1 MQPKLKLGV
10 YVAQAVGKAR
20 SDSPNNGV
28 TLDMTNVLMPAL
40 GALIAKLEPPP
51 AVPSNANVNKQHAFS
66 CVVRHL
72 AHSVR
77 LSRLVPL
84 QQDYVGTFV
93 SSAAGASLTLS
104 VDPTTGGVVGVANSQ
119 LEVAT
124 KAVPRAWDQPEG
136 SVDTMAAALG
146 LTNADSGTSFSLNW
160 IGADSFQLVRSAAR
174 VRTGCAVVT
183 HVPLQPQTSGETC
196 GVYENGMTFNWVFQR
211 YVQTHAVGCGCAAFL
226 IQRLLVGGHHHTHTH
241 THLHSNGNNEVTA
254 FTVQGN
260 GVYPYIFNKQ

>member
-1 MQPKLKLGV
+1 M
-10 YVAQAVGKAR
+10 
-20 SDSPNNGV
+20 
-28 TLDMTNVLMPAL
+28 
-40 GALIAKLEPPP
+40 
-51 AVPSNANVNKQHAFS
+51 
-66 CVVRHL
+66 
-72 AHSVR
+72 
-77 LSRLVPL
+77 PL

-119 LEVAT
+119 LEVPT

-146 LTNADSGTSFSLNW
+146 LTNADAGTSFSLNW
-160 IGADSFQLVRSAAR
+160 IGADSFQLVRSRSAAR

-183 HVPLQPQTSGETC
+183 RTTTTTPLQPQTSGETC

-211 YVQTHAVGCGCAAFL
+211 YVNTHAVGGGSAAFL

-241 THLHSNGNNEVTA
+241 SLT
-254 FTVQGN
+254 Q
-260 GVYPYIFNKQ
+260 QW